1 MGEVG
6 KMDLFHPNA
15 APFFMKGGEH
25 AVLLTHG
32 FTGSAGHMHPLGD
45 ILNAKGFTVQGIL
58 LPGHGTNLED
68 MRQRCW
74 QEWLDAELTAVEALK
89 KEYRYVSVAG
99 LSMGGDLSLIAASRY
114 PLTACVSISAPMK
127 TKARFGWAARI
138 AALVKPVAEWT
149 NGAVT
154 RTDLIPEYNIGYTGM
169 PVARVYDLRQLMKQ
183 ARRGLGKITCPLL
196 VIQSHAD
203 ETISEDSAQI
213 ILDGAGTSVKKTLW
227 LDGVPHVCTIS
238 TALDQIA
245 EEMADFLKS
254 AEK

>member
-1 MGEVG
+1 ME
-6 KMDLFHPNA
+6 LFHPNA
-15 APFFMKGGEH
+15 APFFLKGGEH

-32 FTGSAGHMHPLGD
+32 FTGSAGHMHPLGEA
-45 ILNAKGFTVQGIL
+45 LNAQGFTVQGIL
-58 LPGHGTNLED
+58 LPGHGTSLED
-68 MRQRCW
+68 MRQHNWR
-74 QEWLDAELTAVEALK
+74 EWLSAEITAVEALK

-114 PLTACVSISAPMK
+114 PVSACVSISAPMK
-127 TKARFGWAARI
+127 TKAPFGWAARI
-138 AALVKPVAEWT
+138 AALVKPVVEWK

-183 ARRGLGKITCPLL
+183 ARCGLGKITCPLL
-196 VIQSHAD
+196 AIQSHAD

-213 ILDGAGTSVKKTLW
+213 IFDEAGTPEKKILW
-227 LDGVPHVCTIS
+227 LEDVPHVCTIS
-238 TALDQIA
+238 SAMNQIA
-245 EEMADFLKS
+245 EEMVQFLKT

>member
-1 MGEVG
+1 
-6 KMDLFHPNA
+6 
-15 APFFMKGGEH
+15 
-25 AVLLTHG
+25 
-32 FTGSAGHMHPLGD
+32 
-45 ILNAKGFTVQGIL
+45 
-58 LPGHGTNLED
+58 
-68 MRQRCW
+68 
-74 QEWLDAELTAVEALK
+74 
-89 KEYRYVSVAG
+89 
-99 LSMGGDLSLIAASRY
+99 MGGDLSLIAASRY

-213 ILDGAGTSVKKTLW
+213 ILDGAGTSVKKMLW